1 MTSKATKLLLAGLV
15 TFVLGT
21 YIMMPAQALS
31 SMGNHV
37 KVRGEVLVIN
47 VTDTPNVIV
56 IRTTTAN
63 NQELIV
69 GAIVDPHV
77 DITHGKRRLSLGS
90 LKGGEFVDLV
100 YVKTLEGLVAQSI
113 HVR

>member
-1 MTSKATKLLLAGLV
+1 MTRKATHLLLAVVV
-15 TFVLGT
+15 TLLIGA
-21 YIMMPAQALS
+21 YMMPAQALS
-31 SMGNHV
+31 SMGSHS
-37 KVRGEVLVIN
+37 KVRGQVVVIN

-69 GAIVDPHV
+69 GAIVDPEV
-77 DITHGKRRLSLGS
+77 DISQGKRRVSLRS

>member
-21 YIMMPAQALS
+21 YMMPAQALS

-63 NQELIV
+63 NQEL
-69 GAIVDPHV
+69 
-77 DITHGKRRLSLGS
+77 SS
-90 LKGGEFVDLV
+90 C
-100 YVKTLEGLVAQSI
+100 
-113 HVR
+113 